1 MWKRFKFWP
10 MKNIFRTEPVR
21 VYLWLVYKITENN
34 CCSQL
39 FTELIQ
45 TLKKYRTS
53 LDKIK
58 IFTSSQKLPRE
69 LIPSETSHICRCGFK
84 MRNVY
89 YFSKIPGI
97 VQRCFINTWSQKFQK
112 MFKEALMKE
121 WLFKWIWSSLACKF
135 VEKRALVK
143 GLCTPLNH
151 EIFQNKLI

>member
-1 MWKRFKFWP
+1 MANEKHFP
-10 MKNIFRTEPVR
+10 N
-21 VYLWLVYKITENN
+21 
-34 CCSQL
+34 
-39 FTELIQ
+39 
-45 TLKKYRTS
+45 RTS
-53 LDKIK
+53 KSVAMAPLQNYRVLLLFATFHRVNSNFKEVSYFSWQNK
-58 IFTSSQKLPRE
+58 NFQTWRLLVTSSQKLPRE